1 MANLKQIRTHI
12 ASVQSTGKITKAM
25 NMVATS
31 KLKKAKEAVI
41 ATRPYVNELI
51 SVIEHLVVKTDVMR
65 HPLLRNP
72 DEKKNIVLIVIS
84 GDKGLCGA
92 YNHNIVKRAQKFVD
106 DNLASHEKIYL
117 IFVGKK
123 AYDAM
128 RKLEDPKIEKHLME
142 NAWGKSVTE
151 LGLAISKQL
160 CEQFE
165 TGEIDEAFVL
175 YTVFKSAIAQSVVL
189 DAVLPIQ
196 SILTNCDADG
206 NSLLTED
213 EKNELD
219 DTSYI
224 YEPSNREILDLLLPR
239 AVSIHVQ
246 RSLLESLASEN
257 GARMTAMDSA
267 SKNAT
272 EMIGKL
278 TLQYN
283 RARQAAITNELIEVV
298 SGAEAL

>member
-31 KLKKAKEAVI
+31 KLKKAKDAVI

-51 SVIEHLVVKTDVMR
+51 NVIEHLVVKTDASR
-65 HPLLRNP
+65 HPLLRDP
-72 DEKKNIVLIVIS
+72 DEKRNIALIVIS

-92 YNHNIVKRAQKFVD
+92 YNHNIVKRAQRFIDENIEDHDKLFLVF
-106 DNLASHEKIYL
+106 I
-117 IFVGKK
+117 GRK
-123 AYDAM
+123 AYESM
-128 RKLEDPKIEKHLME
+128 RKLDNPKVEMMLVPDAWNEKV
-142 NAWGKSVTE
+142 AD
-151 LGLAISKQL
+151 LGLKISKEM
-160 CEQFE
+160 CTRFE
-165 TGEIDEAFVL
+165 SGDIDAAYIL

-196 SILTNCDADG
+196 SIITNCDADG
-206 NSLLTED
+206 KSLLSEE
-213 EKNELD
+213 EKNKLD

-224 YEPSNREILDLLLPR
+224 YEPSNHAILDMLLPR

-246 RSLLESLASEN
+246 RSLLESIASEN

-272 EMIGKL
+272 EMIGRL

>member
-31 KLKKAKEAVI
+31 KLKKAKEAVV
-41 ATRPYVNELI
+41 ATRPYVSELI
-51 SVIEHLVVKTDVMR
+51 SVIEHLVVKTDASR

-106 DNLASHEKIYL
+106 ENIDSHEKIYL
-117 IFVGKK
+117 VFVGRK

-128 RKLEDPKIEKHLME
+128 RKLDNPKIEKHLME
-142 NAWGKSVTE
+142 NAWGRSVSE

-160 CEQFE
+160 CERFE
-165 TGEIDEAFVL
+165 SCEIDEAFVL

-196 SILTNCDADG
+196 SIITNCDADG
-206 NSLLTED
+206 KSLLSED
-213 EKNELD
+213 EKTKLD

-224 YEPSNREILDLLLPR
+224 YEPSNHEILDLLLPR